1 MWNGTP
7 EDWHGFADPENPTY
21 EECLRRHFTY
31 VKPGKQCPHPASSL
45 FRDPRP
51 SPPPLRSRAA
61 ILTEVLR
68 EHTTLDARCRV
79 LLAKYSPPDDG
90 PGTGYFET
98 EPSFP
103 QFMLLPAE
111 IREQIWQH
119 ALPRRVLD
127 LREIR
132 HNRKYLGVRSAVLPV
147 PYIAHVCR
155 DARSAVM
162 RLGTALEI
170 AWHRSGRVS
179 GPHSTSRAGFF
190 IPSSDIALFM
200 PDLECGAEPE
210 LAEGLVRGAD
220 TPAGPVRTVTGSA
233 LVRAMQCREAVVNW
247 AGSAHQTN
255 NRSMFGNPSPQLA
268 AHLKPW
274 SHLKD
279 AGDALRTVYVFYRST
294 YLEFSL
300 LMQPGFYES
309 VDDVQQR
316 VEVQLLVD
324 LYDDQ
329 RLAELVGLDVL
340 AKPDVRP
347 RFAARDAQNPGLC
360 LNCERVQWEQH
371 VKPHVECQW
380 LQLYEDELDPDTRK
394 VVFTGLDSPYPY
406 NARHPWA
413 QEKLRKA
420 PEFRPAVL
428 VQMWGEEEQ
437 PTFDESE
444 WP

>member
-31 VKPGKQCPHPASSL
+31 VKPGKQCPHAASSL

-61 ILTEVLR
+61 ILTKVLR
-68 EHTTLDARCRV
+68 ENTTLDARCLT

-90 PGTGYFET
+90 QGSDHVEPA
-98 EPSFP
+98 PSFT
-103 QFMLLPAE
+103 QFTLLPVE
-111 IREQIWQH
+111 IREQIWQL

-127 LREIR
+127 LREVR
-132 HNRKYLGVRSAVLPV
+132 HNRTYLGVRSAVLPV
-147 PYIAHVCR
+147 PYIAQVCR
-155 DARSAVM
+155 EARDAVL

-170 AWHRSGRVS
+170 AWRRSGDAS

-190 IPSSDIALFM
+190 IPSSDVALFM
-200 PDLECGAEPE
+200 PDLECGEEPE
-210 LAEGLVRGAD
+210 LAEGLVRAD
-220 TPAGPVRTVTGSA
+220 TPVGPARTLTGST
-233 LVRAMQCREAVVNW
+233 LVRAVRCSEAVVNW

-255 NRSMFGNPSPQLA
+255 ARSLFGNPSPQLA
-268 AHLKPW
+268 TRLKPW

-279 AGDALRTVYVFYRST
+279 AGGALRTVYVFYRST

-309 VDDVQQR
+309 VADVDQR

-324 LYDDQ
+324 LYDDR
-329 RLAELVGLDVL
+329 RLAELVSLGVS
-340 AKPDVRP
+340 KPDIRP
-347 RFAARDAQNPGLC
+347 RFAARDAPNPGLC
-360 LNCERVQWEQH
+360 LNCERVQWEQY
-371 VKPHVECQW
+371 VRPHVECQW

-394 VVFTGLDSPYPY
+394 AVFSGVHSTY
-406 NARHPWA
+406 NPEHPWSR
-413 QEKLRKA
+413 EKLRDA

-428 VQMWGEEEQ
+428 VHMWGEEER
-437 PTFDESE
+437 PAFDEE